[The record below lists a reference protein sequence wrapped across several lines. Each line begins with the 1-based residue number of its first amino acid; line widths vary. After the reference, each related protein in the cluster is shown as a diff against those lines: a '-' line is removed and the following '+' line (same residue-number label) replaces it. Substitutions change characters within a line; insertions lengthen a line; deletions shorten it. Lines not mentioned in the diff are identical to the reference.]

1 MLSKTVLKLKIG
13 PREAEIQAVKFAS
26 RFIKIKRDA
35 TLTAYISAFRGRIF
49 KCNTILE
56 RIFDPLSLLF
66 IQLECQSF
74 RFRIA
79 SVQTYVVFE
88 PFEGN

>member
-26 RFIKIKRDA
+26 RFIKIKHDA
-35 TLTAYISAFRGRIF
+35 NLTAYISAFRGRIF
-49 KCNTILE
+49 KSNTILE
-56 RIFDPLSLLF
+56 RIFGPLSFLF
-66 IQLECQSF
+66 ITLDCQSS

-79 SVQTYVVFE
+79 GVQTYVVFE

>member
-1 MLSKTVLKLKIG
+1 MLSKTALKLKIG
-13 PREAEIQAVKFAS
+13 PREAEIQAVKVAS

-56 RIFDPLSLLF
+56 RIFGPLSFLF
-66 IQLECQSF
+66 YNTRLSELSF
-74 RFRIA
+74 SNRGRSNVCRF
-79 SVQTYVVFE
+79 
-88 PFEGN
+88 

>member
-1 MLSKTVLKLKIG
+1 MLSKTALKLKIG

-56 RIFDPLSLLF
+56 RILVLYHFYF
-66 IQLECQSF
+66 ITLDCQGSH
-74 RFRIA
+74 FRIA
-79 SVQTYVVFE
+79 GVQTYVVFE

>member
-56 RIFDPLSLLF
+56 RIFGPLSFLTRLSE
-66 IQLECQSF
+66 LSF
-74 RFRIA
+74 QIA
-79 SVQTYVVFE
+79 GVQTYVVFE

>member
-1 MLSKTVLKLKIG
+1 MLSKTALKLKIG
-13 PREAEIQAVKFAS
+13 PREAEIQAVKVAS

-56 RIFDPLSLLF
+56 RIFGPLSFLFYNTRLSELLF
-66 IQLECQSF
+66 SNRGRSKVR
-74 RFRIA
+74 RF
-79 SVQTYVVFE
+79 
-88 PFEGN
+88 

>member
-1 MLSKTVLKLKIG
+1 MLSKMVFKLKIG
-13 PREAEIQAVKFAS
+13 PREAEMQAVKVVS

-56 RIFDPLSLLF
+56 RIFGPLSFLFYNTRLSELLF
-66 IQLECQSF
+66 SNCGRSNVR
-74 RFRIA
+74 RF
-79 SVQTYVVFE
+79 
-88 PFEGN
+88 

>member
-1 MLSKTVLKLKIG
+1 MLSKTALKLKIG
-13 PREAEIQAVKFAS
+13 PWEAEIQAVKVAS

-56 RIFDPLSLLF
+56 RIFGPLSLLF
-66 IQLECQSF
+66 YTTRVSELLFSNRGRSKVR
-74 RFRIA
+74 RFLAI
-79 SVQTYVVFE
+79 
-88 PFEGN
+88 

>member
-1 MLSKTVLKLKIG
+1 MLSKTALKLKIG
-13 PREAEIQAVKFAS
+13 PREAEIQAVKVAS

-56 RIFDPLSLLF
+56 RIFGPLSFLF
-66 IQLECQSF
+66 YNTRLSRLSF
-74 RFRIA
+74 SNRRRPNVCLF
-79 SVQTYVVFE
+79 
-88 PFEGN
+88 

>member
-1 MLSKTVLKLKIG
+1 MLSKTALKLKIG
-13 PREAEIQAVKFAS
+13 PREAEIQAVKVAS

-56 RIFDPLSLLF
+56 RIFGPLSFLFYNTRLSELLF
-66 IQLECQSF
+66 SNRGRSKVRCF
-74 RFRIA
+74 
-79 SVQTYVVFE
+79 
-88 PFEGN
+88 

>member
-1 MLSKTVLKLKIG
+1 MLSKTALKLKIG
-13 PREAEIQAVKFAS
+13 PREAEIQAVKVAS

-56 RIFDPLSLLF
+56 RIFYPLSLLF
-66 IQLECQSF
+66 YTTRVSELSF
-74 RFRIA
+74 SNRKRSNVRRF
-79 SVQTYVVFE
+79 
-88 PFEGN
+88 

>member
-35 TLTAYISAFRGRIF
+35 TLTAYISVSRGRIF
-49 KCNTILE
+49 NFKTILE
-56 RIFDPLSLLF
+56 SILSPL
-66 IQLECQSF
+66 
-74 RFRIA
+74 
-79 SVQTYVVFE
+79 
-88 PFEGN
+88 

>member
-1 MLSKTVLKLKIG
+1 MLSKTALKLKIG
-13 PREAEIQAVKFAS
+13 PREAEIQAVKVAS

-56 RIFDPLSLLF
+56 RIFDLLSLLF
-66 IQLECQSF
+66 YTTRVSELSF
-74 RFRIA
+74 SNRERSNVRRF
-79 SVQTYVVFE
+79 
-88 PFEGN
+88 

>member
-1 MLSKTVLKLKIG
+1 MLSKMVLKLKIG
-13 PREAEIQAVKFAS
+13 PREAKMQAIKVAS

-56 RIFDPLSLLF
+56 RIFGPLSFLF
-66 IQLECQSF
+66 YNTRLSELSF
-74 RFRIA
+74 SNRGRPNVRRF
-79 SVQTYVVFE
+79 
-88 PFEGN
+88 

>member
-1 MLSKTVLKLKIG
+1 MLSKTALKLKIG
-13 PREAEIQAVKFAS
+13 PREAEIQAVKVAS

-66 IQLECQSF
+66 YTTRVSELSF
-74 RFRIA
+74 SNRERSNVRRF
-79 SVQTYVVFE
+79 
-88 PFEGN
+88 

>member
-1 MLSKTVLKLKIG
+1 MLSKTVLKLKTG
-13 PREAEIQAVKFAS
+13 PWEAEMQAVKVGS

-56 RIFDPLSLLF
+56 KMFGPLSFLF
-66 IQLECQSF
+66 YNTRLSELSF
-74 RFRIA
+74 SNRGHSNVRRF
-79 SVQTYVVFE
+79 
-88 PFEGN
+88 